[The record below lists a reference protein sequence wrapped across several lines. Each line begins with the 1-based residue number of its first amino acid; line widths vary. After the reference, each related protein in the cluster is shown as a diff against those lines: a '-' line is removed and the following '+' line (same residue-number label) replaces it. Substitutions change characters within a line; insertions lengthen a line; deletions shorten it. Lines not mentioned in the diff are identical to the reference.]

1 MINLLHAGYRR
12 MFHSKLLYFLCS
24 VMFLIVFFYSLA
36 LYVLG
41 ISQGG
46 GNGFASTDNF
56 VLSFPSIALI
66 PTIGMAIYIFGANLI
81 GKDFEFQTIKNKI
94 IIGNSKIKI
103 YLVHWILVFS
113 AGMLFYLAYYFGVLT
128 VGMALVGKPF
138 RLLYAFDVLKLLG
151 YQVLLVLTYASV
163 VTSICHITKNKT
175 VSVILLLVS
184 GVVLMTLG
192 YSIIDRLNEPEF
204 WKDYETGQLIVNS
217 GYIKPGFLRSLLTFV
232 VHFFPSCSSC
242 YFMLSTGL
250 SEIPLLEISIYAI
263 VFIVLFSVLGL
274 YIFHRSDLK

>member
-1 MINLLHAGYRR
+1 M
-12 MFHSKLLYFLCS
+12 
-24 VMFLIVFFYSLA
+24 
-36 LYVLG
+36 
-41 ISQGG
+41 
-46 GNGFASTDNF
+46 
-56 VLSFPSIALI
+56 
-66 PTIGMAIYIFGANLI
+66 
-81 GKDFEFQTIKNKI
+81 
-94 IIGNSKIKI
+94 
-103 YLVHWILVFS
+103 
-113 AGMLFYLAYYFGVLT
+113 
-128 VGMALVGKPF
+128 
-138 RLLYAFDVLKLLG
+138 
-151 YQVLLVLTYASV
+151 LTYASV

-192 YSIIDRLNEPEF
+192 YSIIGRLNEPEF

-217 GYIKPGFLRSLLTFV
+217 GYIKPGFLRRMMTFV